1 MAINVYVV
9 GTSCTT
15 FGKHAD
21 KSFNDLV
28 RMAYLDV
35 LDDCGMGAGSGAGA
49 LIEQAWFGNCG
60 FWQFY
65 FGCNIALAICF

>member
-1 MAINVYVV
+1 MSNVYVI

-35 LDDCGMGAGSGAGA
+35 LADCGIDGGGATM
-49 LIEQAWFGNCG
+49 IEQAWFGNVG
-60 FWQFY
+60 MGNWGQ
-65 FGCNIALAICF
+65 GWHSRPGLLHSPG